1 MIKLTKVIMR
11 YKIGLHSILE
21 LREDYL
27 EKVILKNMAHPKGRV
42 QITIEKMY
50 LHGHWKGK

>member
-11 YKIGLHSILE
+11 YKIGLHGILE